1 MKYYIGIDLGGT
13 NIVAGV
19 VNENYEIVAKA
30 SCKTN
35 CPRPADEI
43 MDDMAEM
50 ARKAAVQA
58 EIPLADIEWI
68 GVGSPGVAD
77 TETGMIVFA
86 NNLGFYDVPLRD
98 GLKQRLGKTVYI
110 GNDANAAAFG
120 EFMAGAAKGS
130 RNMIAITLGTGVG
143 GGIVLDSKIYTG
155 FNFAGAEL
163 GHMTLVANGRPCSC
177 GRNGC
182 FEAYASA
189 TALIDFTKEAMEANP
204 DSKMWALCGGDISK
218 VSGRTA
224 FDGMRAGDKAAKE
237 VTDRYIGYFSEGIIS
252 IVNIFQPEIVC
263 VGGGISKEGDI
274 LLDPVRKL
282 LKTECYSRFCKKQPR
297 IVTAKL
303 GNDAGVI
310 GAALLGFAE

>member
-30 SCKTN
+30 KCKTA

-43 MDDMAEM
+43 MDDMAGM
-50 ARKAAVQA
+50 AREAAETAGV
-58 EIPLADIEWI
+58 PLTEVEWV
-68 GVGSPGVAD
+68 GVGSPGIAD
-77 TETGMIVFA
+77 TETGVIVFA
-86 NNLGFYDVPLRD
+86 NNLGFHDVPLRE

-120 EFMAGAAKGS
+120 EFMAGAARGS
-130 RNMIAITLGTGVG
+130 ENMIAITLGTGVG
-143 GGIVLDSKIYTG
+143 GGIVLNSKIYTG

-163 GHMTLVANGRPCSC
+163 GHMTLVAGGRPCSC

-182 FEAYASA
+182 YEAYASA
-189 TALIDFTKEAMEANP
+189 TAHNAFTKEAMEANP
-204 DSKMWALCGGDISK
+204 DRKMWELCGGDISR

-274 LLDPVRKL
+274 LLAPVREL
-282 LKTECYSRFCKKQPR
+282 LKTECYSRFCKKQPQ